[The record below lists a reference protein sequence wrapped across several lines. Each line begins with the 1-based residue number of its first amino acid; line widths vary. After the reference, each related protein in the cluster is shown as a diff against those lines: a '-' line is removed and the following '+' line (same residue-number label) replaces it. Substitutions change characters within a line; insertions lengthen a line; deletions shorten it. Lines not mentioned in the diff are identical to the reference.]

1 MKQEYVN
8 PFIKASVDVLAQTT
22 QMQFKTGTPSI
33 RNSPFLSDEV
43 LISLGIVGNLKGKVI
58 LSMQKETSKEIA
70 SRMMMGMPV
79 DELNEMAKSAL
90 CELGNMIMGNVATI
104 LFNEGVQID
113 ITPPTLMTGENIEI
127 SATNMITICI
137 PIEAEGHK
145 IILDVSIKE
154 D

>member
-8 PFIKASVDVLAQTT
+8 PFIKASVEVLAQTT
-22 QMQFKTGTPSI
+22 QLDFKTGTPSL
-33 RNSPFLSDEV
+33 RQSPFLSDEV
-43 LISLGIVGNLKGKVI
+43 LIMLGIVGSLKGEVI
-58 LSMQKETSKEIA
+58 LSMQKETSKSIA

-79 DELNEMAKSAL
+79 DELTEMAKSAL
-90 CELGNMIMGNVATI
+90 CELGNMIMGNVATL

-113 ITPPTLMTGENIEI
+113 ITPPTLLTGSNIEV
-127 SATNMITICI
+127 SANNMVTICI

-154 D
+154 N

>member
-8 PFIKASVDVLAQTT
+8 PFIKASVEVLAQTT
-22 QMQFKTGTPSI
+22 QLDFKTGKPSL
-33 RNSPFLSDEV
+33 RQSPFLSDEV
-43 LISLGIVGNLKGKVI
+43 LIMLGIVGSLKGEVI
-58 LSMQKETSKEIA
+58 LSMQKETSKSIA

-79 DELNEMAKSAL
+79 DELTEMAKSAL
-90 CELGNMIMGNVATI
+90 CELGNMIMGNVATL

-113 ITPPTLMTGENIEI
+113 ITPPTLLTGSNIEV
-127 SATNMITICI
+127 SANNMVTICI

-154 D
+154 N